1 MSSPIRVRD
10 LRNAYVAMPWM
21 YFTGVNILHDRTL
34 LTQNTKHINTTQQN
48 IYVQSLAVF

>member
-10 LRNAYVAMPWM
+10 LRNAHVAIPRM
-21 YFTGVNILHDRTL
+21 YFAGVDILHDRTL